1 MLMVAY
7 LLAQNVHGPWDNWM
21 GVFFFIALADF
32 LTSVVELAWR
42 GISLVLS
49 WMAN

>member
-21 GVFFFIALADF
+21 GVFFIIAAADF
-32 LTSVVELAWR
+32 LVHLGELVWR
-42 GISLVLS
+42 GLSLVLS